1 MQKPDSSRSRC
12 GGSLIAEQ
20 WVLTAAH
27 CTIGRNRAQALFD
40 SVNFRQPQQSQ
51 IIPQSGLRT
60 HPQYNT
66 ETKANDIA
74 LIRLPMSVQLNNRVG
89 LVTLAIND
97 GSSYVNSITT
107 ASGFGKTGDNSRTDD
122 LMYVNLRIIG
132 NNECASYFRPGRVD
146 GTRICTGSGTP
157 QNPMQTCQGD
167 SGGPLVLSSNKMQIG
182 LTSFG
187 ATSCEKGTPA
197 VFTRINSHK
206 RFIERTTGL
215 NF

>member
-1 MQKPDSSRSRC
+1 MF
-12 GGSLIAEQ
+12 G
-20 WVLTAAH
+20 
-27 CTIGRNRAQALFD
+27 

-51 IIPQSGLRT
+51 IVPRSGLRT
-60 HPQYNT
+60 HPTYNR

-74 LIRLPMSVQLNNRVG
+74 LIRLPTGVQLNSKVG
-89 LVTLAIND
+89 LVQLAIND
-97 GSSYVNSITT
+97 GSSYVNIITT

-122 LMYVNLRIIG
+122 LMYVNLRVIP
-132 NNECASYFRPGRVD
+132 NNECARSFMPGRID
-146 GTRICTGSGTP
+146 HTRLCTGSGSP

-187 ATSCEKGTPA
+187 ATSCEAGRPA
-197 VFTRINSHK
+197 VFTRINSHQG
-206 RFIERTTGL
+206 FIERTTGI